1 MKIPNNLRNILSRRN
16 LIFIFLGL
24 GLVIPWI
31 AIRHFVRIIPVGTV
45 GVVEQFGQLS
55 DQVLDS
61 GTHFVNPF
69 SRIIE
74 LSTQTQELK
83 ETTQTPSQDGLIVT
97 ADVSIL
103 YRIDK
108 SKAKEIYQT
117 IGEDYQQ
124 KVLLPQFR
132 AAIRNATASYKSNEL
147 YTTQRQQLNAQLK
160 QEIGQTLAP
169 RGFLVEDTLLRNVK
183 LPEAIQAAVQEKI
196 TAEQANLKM
205 DFVLQRETKEADRKR
220 IEAKGTADAQ
230 KTIAE
235 SLSEP
240 LLRYRQ
246 IEANEKLAK
255 SQNSKV
261 IVLGEGKSPFLLQ
274 P

>member
-1 MKIPNNLRNILSRRN
+1 MAKFNHLLNLFSRRN
-16 LIFIFLGL
+16 LIFTGL
-24 GLVIPWI
+24 GVVISWI
-31 AIRHFVRIIPVGTV
+31 AIGRLIRIVPVGTV
-45 GVVEQFGQLS
+45 GVVEQFGQVS
-55 DQVLDS
+55 DQVLEP
-61 GTHFVNPF
+61 GIHLINPV
-69 SRIIE
+69 SRVVE

-83 ETTQTPSQDGLIVT
+83 ETTETPSQDGLIIT

-103 YRIDK
+103 YRLDK

-117 IGEDYQQ
+117 IGENYQQ
-124 KVLLPQFR
+124 KILLPQFR

-160 QEIGQTLAP
+160 QELGQTLAP
-169 RGFLVEDTLLRNVK
+169 RGFFVEDTLLRNVK
-183 LPEAIQAAVQEKI
+183 LPDAIQAAVQEKI
-196 TAEQANLKM
+196 EAEQANLKM
-205 DFVLQRETKEADRKR
+205 DFVLQRENKEADRKR
-220 IEAKGTADAQ
+220 TAAKGTADAQ

-240 LLRYRQ
+240 LLRYSQ

-261 IVLGEGKSPFLLQ
+261 VVLGDNKAPFLLQ

>member
-1 MKIPNNLRNILSRRN
+1 MTNFNNRRLLPSRRN
-16 LIFIFLGL
+16 SALLGL
-24 GLVIPWI
+24 GFLVPLIVI
-31 AIRHFVRIIPVGTV
+31 GRFIRIIPVGTI
-45 GVVEQFGQLS
+45 GVVEQLGKVS
-55 DQVLDS
+55 DQILDP
-61 GTHFVNPF
+61 GLHFVNPIA
-69 SRIIE
+69 RIIE

-83 ETTQTPSQDGLIVT
+83 ETTQTPSQDGLIIT

-103 YRIDK
+103 YHLDK
-108 SKAKEIYQT
+108 TKAKELYET

-132 AAIRNATASYKSNEL
+132 AAIRNATANYKSNEL

-160 QEIGQTLAP
+160 QEIGQTLAS
-169 RGFLVEDTLLRNVK
+169 RGILVEDTLLRNVK
-183 LPEAIQAAVQEKI
+183 LPDAVQAAVQEKVQ
-196 TAEQANLKM
+196 AEQANLKM
-205 DFVLQRETKEADRKR
+205 DFILQREKKEADRKL

-240 LLRYRQ
+240 LLRFRQ
-246 IEANEKLAK
+246 IEASEKLAN
-255 SQNSKV
+255 SNNSKV
-261 IVLGEGKSPFLLQ
+261 IVLGDGKSQLLVQ